1 MDFGICLSLHERR
14 ASVSTVR
21 LVASHGHFSYNRP
34 AVCAC
39 GDREAHKIAATRED
53 HYWRPLRRADLELR
67 DLFNL
72 YPQPWHR
79 GLAANVADAN
89 VRLGHGRRDRGNV
102 DRKSALV
109 RSGILLGHRRYV
121 ASRPHAEPALWFSR
135 LAVHQFFYLALRY
148 HRGRDFPD
156 VDPAIPALSDVD
168 RACVVVVGVLLRGDA
183 YRRRAHWR

>member
-21 LVASHGHFSYNRP
+21 IAASHGYFSYNRP
-34 AVCAC
+34 AVRAC
-39 GDREAHKIAATRED
+39 GDRAAHKIAATRED

-135 LAVHQFFYLALRY
+135 LAVHQFFHLALQHYCR
-148 HRGRDFPD
+148 RGFPD
-156 VDPAIPALSDVD
+156 ADPPLSAISDVD
-168 RACVVVVGVLLRGDA
+168 RPRMVVVGVLFRGHA
-183 YRRRAHWR
+183 GR